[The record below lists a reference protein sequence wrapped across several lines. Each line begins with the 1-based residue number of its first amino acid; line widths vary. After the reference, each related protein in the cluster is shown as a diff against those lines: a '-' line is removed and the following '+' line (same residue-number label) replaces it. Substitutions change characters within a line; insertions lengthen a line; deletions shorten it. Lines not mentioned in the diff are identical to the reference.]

1 MIEDDLLRASG
12 EGDRQA
18 FGDLYMRMRTGLL
31 AYAGVILGGDTAA
44 AEDAVDEAFTD
55 IWQRS
60 GTIGHITNATAWI
73 RRIVRNKSID
83 LLRKTS
89 ARETGSPS
97 AFFEALED
105 TRPDPE
111 ADLASSDERRWLRG
125 CLAVLNTDQRE
136 VVMLCYFE
144 GLSLVQIAEAT
155 GVCESTV
162 KTRLFYARRKLR
174 ERISA
179 SGLGSD
185 IWRDHRN
192 GCQSINGSGG
202 LLQR

>member
-1 MIEDDLLRASG
+1 MIENDLLRAVG
-12 EGDRQA
+12 QGDRQA
-18 FGDLYMRMRTGLL
+18 FGDLYMRTRMGML
-31 AYAGVILGGDTAA
+31 AYAGVIMGGDIAA
-44 AEDAVDEAFTD
+44 AEDAVDEAFID
-55 IWQRS
+55 IWRRS
-60 GTIGHITNATAWI
+60 GTFGDIANATAWI

-89 ARETGSPS
+89 VREIGASS

-155 GVCESTV
+155 GVCENTV

-185 IWRDHRN
+185 TWRDHRD
-192 GCQSINGSGG
+192 GHQTFNGSGG
-202 LLQR
+202 LLEH